1 MKTQSR
7 VGGRYRL
14 LASSRFAMPPGAA
27 RRSSRSSSRSSVRP
41 ACLPRM
47 PHGSHHLIRSPRVSL
62 LASSAR
68 LSSSAHRLAP
78 VSYRPAPRP
87 IRQAGRGETTID
99 GGRLGHLFS
108 PSHRLIKSATAPPG
122 RPIGLAPGSSH
133 RRGGGFLFLFARP
146 PPACSSRSACL
157 GLFPRPRPGDVLAAV
172 WLAAAGVR
180 AACVRSHLPFRSLAA
195 ARSLVAIRL
204 VSLVPLCL
212 PGALWGILWVIS
224 AAYLSA
230 LAFLNICP

>member
-1 MKTQSR
+1 MAAAACFPRMAAGGHRLRMATG
-7 VGGRYRL
+7 GGRLSLANGGRL
-14 LASSRFAMPPGAA
+14 RIMA
-27 RRSSRSSSRSSVRP
+27 
-41 ACLPRM
+41 ACL
-47 PHGSHHLIRSPRVSL
+47 SW
-62 LASSAR
+62 
-68 LSSSAHRLAP
+68 
-78 VSYRPAPRP
+78 
-87 IRQAGRGETTID
+87 GRWA
-99 GGRLGHLFS
+99 GRLGHLFS

-122 RPIGLAPGSSH
+122 HPIGLAPGSSH